1 VVGQIT
7 ENPSG
12 ATPEDSRETET
23 ARRPPKIVIAPE
35 ADLRSAAVR
44 AMRDGI
50 ALVRFHEEAALRGEV
65 EPLHQ
70 MRVSSRRLRAAVE
83 VFAGVMH
90 GARVNVY
97 RRDLRWLGQVA
108 GAVRDCD
115 MTAVLIRAQSVRIE
129 AAMAAELEPVYQR
142 LLAMRETARVGLASM
157 TQSRRY
163 RMLGERLVH
172 PLIRRVVPETTVGEY
187 APRLIAP
194 IARKTRK
201 AGKKIAA
208 EAPPEFFHTLR
219 KRIKRLRYAFEM
231 LSAGAGRHHRHAIER
246 LEEMQELLGQHH
258 DTVALGGWLRELA
271 GIPEALP
278 PATMMAAGALI
289 QELGRHEG
297 KLKDQSLK
305 RWKQFKREDVI
316 NEALKEI
323 ASEAAGRRRE
333 RLRAIAEAHREG
345 ADGGD
350 SAELEDAAEEAERP
364 GASAKNRSDTEDAA

>member
-1 VVGQIT
+1 M
-7 ENPSG
+7 
-12 ATPEDSRETET
+12 
-23 ARRPPKIVIAPE
+23 IAPE
-35 ADLRSAAVR
+35 ADLKAAAVD

-50 ALVRFHEEAALRGEV
+50 ALVRFHEAAALRGEV

-97 RRDLRWLGQVA
+97 RRDLRWVGQVA

-115 MTAVLIRAQSVRIE
+115 MTAELIRQQSVLIE
-129 AAMAAELEPVYQR
+129 TAMAAELEPVYQR
-142 LLAMRETARVGLASM
+142 LLAMRETARTGLASM
-157 TQSRRY
+157 TRSRRY
-163 RMLGERLVH
+163 RMLGERLDH
-172 PLIRRVVPETTVGEY
+172 PLLRRVVPETTVGEY

-194 IARKTRK
+194 IAQKTRK
-201 AGKKIAA
+201 AGKKVAV
-208 EAPPEFFHTLR
+208 EAPPEAFHTLR

-231 LSAGAGRHHRHAIER
+231 LSAAGGDYHRHAIER

-258 DTVALGGWLRELA
+258 DAVALGAWLRELA
-271 GIPEALP
+271 TNPEALP

-297 KLKDQSLK
+297 KLKEQSLK

-316 NEALKEI
+316 GEALKEI
-323 ASEAAGRRRE
+323 AIEAAGWGRE
-333 RLRAIAEAHREG
+333 RLKKIAQANLDRTD
-345 ADGGD
+345 ATD
-350 SAELEDAAEEAERP
+350 SAAEPEELGPADASIAVVKDPTE
-364 GASAKNRSDTEDAA
+364 TEDAA

>member
-1 VVGQIT
+1 M
-7 ENPSG
+7 
-12 ATPEDSRETET
+12 
-23 ARRPPKIVIAPE
+23 IAPE
-35 ADLRSAAVR
+35 ADIRVAAVD

-97 RRDLRWLGQVA
+97 RRDLRWVGQVA

-115 MTAVLIRAQSVRIE
+115 MTAALIKEHSVRIE
-129 AAMAAELEPVYQR
+129 TAMAAELEPIYER
-142 LLAMRETARVGLASM
+142 LLAMREVARRELESM

-163 RMLGERLVH
+163 RILNERLTH
-172 PLIRRVVPETTVGEY
+172 PLLRRVIPKTTVGEY
-187 APRLIAP
+187 AARLIAP

-201 AGKKIAA
+201 AGKKIAV
-208 EAPPEFFHTLR
+208 EALPEAFHTLR

-231 LSAGAGRHHRHAIER
+231 LSAAGGDHHRHAIER
-246 LEEMQELLGQHH
+246 LEEMQEMLGQHH
-258 DTVALGGWLRELA
+258 DAVALGAWLRELA
-271 GIPEALP
+271 SNPEALP

-297 KLKDQSLK
+297 KLKEQSLK
-305 RWKQFKREDVI
+305 RWKRFKREDVI
-316 NEALKEI
+316 GHALKEI
-323 ASEAAGRRRE
+323 AIAAVGWRRE
-333 RLRAIAEAHREG
+333 RLKKMTETSR
-345 ADGGD
+345 
-350 SAELEDAAEEAERP
+350 DAADAA
-364 GASAKNRSDTEDAA
+364 GSASAPGDAAPVETSIAAAKSRSETEDAA